1 MKQLADLIQV
11 SISQESPAWLRLV
24 GCMVVLLIVL
34 QTLYLIYRLIQ
45 EGGKAFQY
53 GRSFFL
59 KITLWRVLAYL
70 FLSAFMVPLSPLI
83 SDGVQELE
91 QRFFSPVYVNSDT
104 SAFVLRCYEMELSR
118 HCSEKEMQVVK
129 SWTEKTAAAIGCTP
143 LDIYQVAF
151 VECSLDPFR
160 VRTDGGAAGWIQFT
174 NTGLDG
180 LGASLADVK
189 AACKRR
195 DTEYIMSLTHDYLT
209 QFGNVL
215 PDAPAV
221 YVAVAAA
228 GHAGQTDAAHVIY
241 TRSQHPNEYRANSAL
256 WDGWTVE
263 RGKVLRLTR
272 NIDGRITVGDLAGCL
287 AAKKSE
293 LLKKY

>member
-1 MKQLADLIQV
+1 M
-11 SISQESPAWLRLV
+11 PGAWGYAGSLV
-24 GCMVVLLIVL
+24 CVLIVW
-34 QTLYLIYRLIQ
+34 QWFKLIRRAWQALCWIV
-45 EGGKAFQY
+45 GKLVISFHTNTDK
-53 GRSFFL
+53 GRRISWL
-59 KITLWRVLAYL
+59 KIAACLIFAGVIFAARKPIHDVLQE
-70 FLSAFMVPLSPLI
+70 FKQRHISPI
-83 SDGVQELE
+83 YAV
-91 QRFFSPVYVNSDT
+91 SDT
-104 SAFVLRCYEMELSR
+104 SAFALRCYEMELSR
-118 HCSEKEMQVVK
+118 HCSEKELQVVK
-129 SWTEKTAAAIGCTP
+129 SWTEKTAAAIGCAP
-143 LDIYQVAF
+143 LDIYQVAY

-180 LGASLADVK
+180 LGASLGEVK

-195 DTEYIMSLTHDYLT
+195 DAEYIMALAHAYLT
-209 QFGNVL
+209 QFGKPL

-241 TRSQHPNEYRANSAL
+241 TRLQHPNEYNANSAL

-272 NIDGRITVGDLAGCL
+272 NVDGRITVGDLAGCL
-287 AAKKSE
+287 AAKKTE